1 MLLGRFAPRPGFIG
15 AKDLFI
21 EAKGPIRPGTKTF
34 EIDPNVEP
42 IARTR
47 RPMGAAVKMREV
59 VCLMRFTAEMRPR
72 RLPFE
77 PR

>member
-21 EAKGPIRPGTKTF
+21 EAKAPGPGTKTS
-34 EIDPNVEP
+34 EIDQNVEP
-42 IARTR
+42 IARNR

-59 VCLMRFTAEMRPR
+59 VCLMRLTA
-72 RLPFE
+72 
-77 PR
+77 